1 MIKLLLLFYLKRF
14 LFLILMVATS
24 SASAEVATRGNCSSI
39 SHRHESNLQLADQHQ
54 LGLKVI
60 HVPFVDETGDSA
72 DCFDV
77 CYSKGAYCLEF
88 YDKTTGLEFPCGKGE
103 GRNFPDRLGAKQ
115 YAQHGDVCICLQDH
129 QTPNITPFPDC
140 TPKKPCD

>member
-1 MIKLLLLFYLKRF
+1 M
-14 LFLILMVATS
+14 FLILLVATFP
-24 SASAEVATRGNCSSI
+24 ASAEEATLGNCSSI

-60 HVPFVDETGDSA
+60 HVPFVDATGDSA

-115 YAQHGDVCICLQDH
+115 FVQYAAVCICLHDT
-129 QTPNITPFPDC
+129 QTPNITPFQDC
-140 TPKKPCD
+140 TPQKPCD